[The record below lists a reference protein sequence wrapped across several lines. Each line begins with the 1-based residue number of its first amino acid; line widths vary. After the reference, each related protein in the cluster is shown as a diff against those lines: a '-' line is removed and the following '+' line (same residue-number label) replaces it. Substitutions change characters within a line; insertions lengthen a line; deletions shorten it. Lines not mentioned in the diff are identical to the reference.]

1 MEQGKVLN
9 PRFWQWMAI
18 SDLDHD
24 FDRFSNISFWK
35 HRISRELTKNT
46 FCREFCINRHIKQLI
61 HRGGEQIE
69 FSGVCLEKSL
79 WKVSGNQDF
88 ILLGVLLWLGRHN
101 YSEYLNISKL
111 FGFQSLEQVGML
123 GWGSDGWTLEVSRL
137 GSFNLD
143 DHWMERSQSSEL
155 FQNSFLI
162 RRSLETKH
170 PLLWNEKRQKASI
183 WNFEIQPNW
192 PFWSPG
198 CSRWALWD
206 GPKHNNG

>member
-1 MEQGKVLN
+1 MTLTGFLTFLSGSIEY
-9 PRFWQWMAI
+9 
-18 SDLDHD
+18 
-24 FDRFSNISFWK
+24 
-35 HRISRELTKNT
+35 RILSARIKKNT
-46 FCREFCINRHIKQLI
+46 LCSEFCIYRHSKQLI

-69 FSGVCLEKSL
+69 FSGVGLEKSL
-79 WKVSGNQDF
+79 WKVSGNQDL

-101 YSEYLNISKL
+101 YSEYLNMSKL

-162 RRSLETKH
+162 RRSLETKNSVKWKKAKSFNMKF
-170 PLLWNEKRQKASI
+170 WNPAKLA
-183 WNFEIQPNW
+183 FLV
-192 PFWSPG
+192 
-198 CSRWALWD
+198 SRLFSMGIVGRPEA
-206 GPKHNNG
+206 

>member
-1 MEQGKVLN
+1 MTLTGFLTFLSGSLEY
-9 PRFWQWMAI
+9 
-18 SDLDHD
+18 
-24 FDRFSNISFWK
+24 
-35 HRISRELTKNT
+35 RILSARIKKNT
-46 FCREFCINRHIKQLI
+46 FCSEFCIYRHSKQLI

-69 FSGVCLEKSL
+69 FCGVGLEKSL

-101 YSEYLNISKL
+101 YSEYLNMSKL

-170 PLLWNEKRQKASI
+170 PLLLNEKKAKSFNMKF
-183 WNFEIQPNW
+183 WNPAKLAFLV
-192 PFWSPG
+192 
-198 CSRWALWD
+198 SRLFSMGIVGRPEA
-206 GPKHNNG
+206 